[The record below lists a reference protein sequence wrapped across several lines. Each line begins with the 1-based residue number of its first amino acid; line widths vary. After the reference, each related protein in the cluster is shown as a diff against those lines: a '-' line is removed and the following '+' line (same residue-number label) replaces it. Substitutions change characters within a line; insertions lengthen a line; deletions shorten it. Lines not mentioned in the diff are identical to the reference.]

1 MKKKVTELDKIM
13 YRKSKSLDRLVLSIG
28 KVYMSILAL
37 FMFNLLFFISS
48 IVGSLLLMG
57 IGLICLMVMSVYYLV
72 QVANITGR
80 VFKYK
85 ELMEIETVERK
96 RNRR

>member
-1 MKKKVTELDKIM
+1 MKKKVKDIDKIM
-13 YRKSKSLDRLVLSIG
+13 YRKSKSLDKLVLSIG
-28 KVYMSILAL
+28 KIYMSILAL

-57 IGLICLMVMSVYYLV
+57 IGLICLMVMSIYYLV
-72 QVANITGR
+72 QVASIIGR

-85 ELMEIETVERK
+85 ELMEIEVVERN